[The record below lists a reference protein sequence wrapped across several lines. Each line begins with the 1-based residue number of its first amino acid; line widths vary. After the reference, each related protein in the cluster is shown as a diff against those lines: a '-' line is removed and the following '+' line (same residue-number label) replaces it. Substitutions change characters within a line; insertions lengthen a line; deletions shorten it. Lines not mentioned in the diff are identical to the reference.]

1 MPSHI
6 PFIVVI
12 TTEVTYTACMYIIQI
27 LGWATH
33 RGGRTVEHDEKK
45 RCAIYT
51 RVSSD
56 SQKVDAQEHELRE
69 FAERR
74 GWSVYKVYSDQGI
87 SGAKESR
94 PPLNQ
99 LMKDCRSRQ
108 LEVVA
113 VWKFDRFARSVKQ
126 LVTSLDE
133 FHSLGIDFVSLT
145 EQVDTTTPMGTLVF
159 HVLGAVAELERS
171 LIRERTVAGLKEA
184 RRKGKRLGRPPVKL
198 NSDLIA
204 RIRADRMNGTM
215 SFRKLAKKHQV
226 PLWTVQRLVQ
236 RDFTGA

>member
-1 MPSHI
+1 MPSPF

-12 TTEVTYTACMYIIQI
+12 TREVTYTSSVYTIQI
-27 LGWATH
+27 LGWTTL
-33 RGGRTVEHDEKK
+33 RGGMTVEHEEKK

-69 FAERR
+69 FAKRR
-74 GWSVYKVYSDQGI
+74 GWIVHKVYSDQGI

-94 PPLNQ
+94 PALNQ
-99 LMKDCRSRQ
+99 LMRDCRRRDFAI
-108 LEVVA
+108 VA

-171 LIRERTVAGLKEA
+171 LVRERTVAGLKEA
-184 RRKGKRLGRPPVKL
+184 RRKGKRLGRPPINVST
-198 NSDLIA
+198 NLIA
-204 RIRADRMNGTM
+204 RIKAEGGRQSDVSGQCCNRSKA
-215 SFRKLAKKHQV
+215 A
-226 PLWTVQRLVQ
+226 
-236 RDFTGA
+236 TGGGSE

>member
-1 MPSHI
+1 MVSPF

-12 TTEVTYTACMYIIQI
+12 TIQVTYTASVYTIQI
-27 LGWATH
+27 LRWPLL
-33 RGGRTVEHDEKK
+33 RGGNTVEHDEKK

-74 GWSVYKVYSDQGI
+74 GWTVYKVYSDKGV

-94 PPLNQ
+94 PALNQ
-99 LMKDCRSRQ
+99 LMRDCRSRRVD
-108 LEVVA
+108 VVA

-159 HVLGAVAELERS
+159 QILGAVAQLERS
-171 LIRERTVAGLKEA
+171 LIRERTVAGLREA
-184 RRKGKRLGRPPVKL
+184 RRKGKRLGRPPVNL
-198 NSDLIA
+198 SPTLIA
-204 RIRADRMNGTM
+204 RIRADRMNGAM
-215 SFRKLAKKHQV
+215 SFRTLAKKHGV
-226 PLWTVQRLVQ
+226 TLWCVQRLVE
-236 RDFTGA
+236 RDFAGV